1 MKIAEIIR
9 QAAGHSPLIDR
20 QYGTQTKRA
29 MDIMRG
35 RTYYFEP
42 DTLRYFGSSVIRLR
56 VVADGLALVTLER
69 SNMDM
74 DGTCKGYRVNVHDFT
89 GTCVA
94 GRYGIHDRTEP
105 HKMYRTRAPAD
116 REFDAACEAV
126 ETHAADILRDAL
138 QRTRLQLE
146 RQLRATKSAQKVAK

>member
-9 QAAGHSPLIDR
+9 LAAGHSPLIDR
-20 QYGTQTKRA
+20 QNARPTSCAT
-29 MDIMRG
+29 DIMRG
-35 RTYYFEP
+35 RTYYFDP

-89 GTCVA
+89 GTCA
-94 GRYGIHDRTEP
+94 DGRYGIRSRYDRN
-105 HKMYRTRAPAD
+105 KMHRTRAPAD

-126 ETHAADILRDAL
+126 ETHAGDILRDAL
-138 QRTRLQLE
+138 QRTRYQLE
-146 RQLRATKSAQKVAK
+146 RQLSATKAAQKVAK

>member
-29 MDIMRG
+29 TDIMRG

-69 SNMDM
+69 SNIDIN
-74 DGTCKGYRVNVHDFT
+74 GTYKGYRVNVHDFT
-89 GTCVA
+89 GTC
-94 GRYGIHDRTEP
+94 ISSKHEIIERTEP
-105 HKMYRTRAPAD
+105 DKMYRTRTPAD

-138 QRTRLQLE
+138 RRTRYQLE
-146 RQLRATKSAQKVAK
+146 RQLSATKAAQKVAK